1 MRRTAL
7 VPALCLALPLLFSSA
22 TPAFAQ
28 TVAPAERPTN
38 LQALPA
44 VPPPPPEMAAFDAAL
59 EPEVVI
65 KKRDGE
71 TVEEFR
77 VSGKLYMI
85 KVTPA
90 SGPAYYM
97 VDNTGNGQFSRMEA
111 TDSGTRVPRWVIGTF

>member
-1 MRRTAL
+1 MRRIAR
-7 VPALCLALPLLFSSA
+7 CFALPLLLCCA
-22 TPAFAQ
+22 LPVWAQTPAS
-28 TVAPAERPTN
+28 PAAAASTKPMP
-38 LQALPA
+38 LPA

-97 VDNTGNGQFSRMEA
+97 VDDTGNGQFSRMEA

>member
-1 MRRTAL
+1 MRRIAV
-7 VPALCLALPLLFSSA
+7 VPVLCLALPLLLSSA
-22 TPAFAQ
+22 APAFAQ
-28 TVAPAERPTN
+28 NAAPAERPAN

-59 EPEVVI
+59 EPEVTI

-77 VSGKLYMI
+77 VSGKLYMV
-85 KVTPA
+85 KVTPT
-90 SGPAYYM
+90 SGPAYYL
-97 VDNTGNGQFSRMEA
+97 VDNVGNGQFSRLEA